1 MCSPKFH
8 FFRCLVRTVKH
19 ATNTQVCH
27 NGDVLTAECGITGFL
42 PWVAGKQ
49 KAKQGLDAGSRSQGL
64 ALSNSP
70 PERPHS
76 LESQQF
82 LKQRHCLGTKLTL
95 NNGRL
100 ELTPEVGLLLLFRLY
115 PGSDTKDSSSPPGG
129 DLGWFS
135 PLLTIAM
142 ARSNT
147 LSTPWKR

>member
-8 FFRCLVRTVKH
+8 FFRCFIRTVKH

-70 PERPHS
+70 PEGPHS

-100 ELTPEVGLLLLFRLY
+100 ELTPEWVCFCC
-115 PGSDTKDSSSPPGG
+115 SDCTQEVIQRIVH
-129 DLGWFS
+129 
-135 PLLTIAM
+135 PLQGETLTGFP
-142 ARSNT
+142 
-147 LSTPWKR
+147 LS